1 MAHKVEIR
9 EIKPLGETVFQ
20 YEVEKPE
27 GFEFRPGQ
35 ATEVSIAK
43 DGMEDEKRPFTFTSL
58 PSWDHLQFTIKSYP
72 DHDGV
77 TRKLMEL
84 RAGDHL
90 LIRDPWGTI
99 EYKGKGVFI
108 AGGAGMTPFL
118 SILRDLQSRN
128 ALAGHTLFFA
138 NKRERDIFDKEELEA
153 MQGLDVQHVL
163 SKEDKRPY
171 LHGRIDKAFLKD
183 HVEDFSQ
190 KFYVCGP
197 DEMVKDVNAALKSL
211 GADPDGLVFEE

>member
-1 MAHKVEIR
+1 
-9 EIKPLGETVFQ
+9 
-20 YEVEKPE
+20 
-27 GFEFRPGQ
+27 
-35 ATEVSIAK
+35 
-43 DGMEDEKRPFTFTSL
+43 
-58 PSWDHLQFTIKSYP
+58 
-72 DHDGV
+72 
-77 TRKLMEL
+77 MEL